1 MISTLQPK
9 VRGLILDMD
18 GVLWRG
24 NESIGSLPK
33 IFKAIQALG
42 LKVTFATN
50 NATLSPKQYQDK
62 LAGFGV
68 TVEIWQIINSAMAA
82 VFLLNKLFPTGGSV
96 YAIGEDGLME
106 ALEEEGFYQNED
118 SALAVV
124 VALDRQL
131 TYQKLR
137 RATSLIRS
145 GLPFIGTN
153 SDKTLAVP
161 GGFDPGAGAIL
172 GAIEIS
178 TDVKPIIVG
187 KPSPVMLEFA
197 MQRMGTTTK
206 DTLVVGDRLETDI
219 LGGYNAGCRTALVL
233 SGVTKESDLEI
244 WTPKPDLIADNLE
257 CLLR

>member
-9 VRGLILDMD
+9 VRGIILDMD

-33 IFKAIQALG
+33 IFEAVQTLG

-50 NATLSPKQYQDK
+50 NATLSPKQYQEK
-62 LAGFGV
+62 LASFGV
-68 TVEIWQIINSAMAA
+68 IVETWQIINSAMAA
-82 VFLLNKLFPTGGSV
+82 VFLLKKLFPTGGYV
-96 YAIGEDGLME
+96 FAIGEDGLLSTLAE
-106 ALEEEGFYQNED
+106 GGFYQNED
-118 SALAVV
+118 GALAVI

-131 TYQKLR
+131 TYQKLC
-137 RATSLIRS
+137 RATRLIRS

-178 TDVKPIIVG
+178 TDVKPTVVG
-187 KPSPVMLEFA
+187 KPSPVMLELA
-197 MQRMGTTTK
+197 MQRMQTSEA

-219 LGGYNAGCRTALVL
+219 LGGFNAGCRTALVL
-233 SGVTKESDLEI
+233 SGVTKESDIEK
-244 WTPKPDLIADNLE
+244 WSPKPDLVVANLE
-257 CLLR
+257 SLLC